1 MSGPRPFVDYEQ
13 AADRYDAGRS
23 LEDDTLES
31 WRRAIAARFTP
42 AGRTVLDLG
51 AGTGIF
57 ARAWIA
63 WGAREVI
70 AVEPSAAM
78 REQAAARPGRGIR
91 VMDGSAHELPA
102 EASAIDVVWMSAVL
116 HHVQDLDRCA
126 LEIRRVL
133 RAGGHL
139 LIRGYLP
146 DRSRV
151 PWLDWL
157 PGADRARARFPSA
170 ARARSLFE
178 AHGLRQ
184 VDAVEVPEPR
194 RHSRG
199 EAAAWIDRM
208 RGADSLL
215 TVLTPTEIDE
225 GIAALREE
233 PAELLPPLELT
244 LLTFSAPA

>member
-31 WRRAIAARFTP
+31 WRRAIAARVTP

-151 PWLDWL
+151 PWLV
-157 PGADRARARFPSA
+157 
-170 ARARSLFE
+170 
-178 AHGLRQ
+178 RQ